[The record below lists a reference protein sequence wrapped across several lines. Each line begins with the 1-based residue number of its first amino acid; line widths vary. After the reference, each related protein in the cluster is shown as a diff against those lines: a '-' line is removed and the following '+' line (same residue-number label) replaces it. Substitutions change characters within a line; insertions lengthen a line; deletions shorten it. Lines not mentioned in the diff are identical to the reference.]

1 MFAPDFTL
9 DLQTGEIVFAPAKI
23 PASGALVTAGFSF
36 HVEVRFAA
44 ESLSAN
50 LTAFDAGEV
59 PSVPL
64 IEVLS

>member
-1 MFAPDFTL
+1 M
-9 DLQTGEIVFAPAKI
+9 
-23 PASGALVTAGFSF
+23 TAGFAF

-64 IEVLS
+64 IEVLA